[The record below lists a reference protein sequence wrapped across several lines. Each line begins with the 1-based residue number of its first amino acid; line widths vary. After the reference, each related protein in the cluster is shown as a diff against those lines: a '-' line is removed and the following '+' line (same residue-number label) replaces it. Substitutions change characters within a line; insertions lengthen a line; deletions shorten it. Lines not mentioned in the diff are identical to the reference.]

1 MEGCGMKTFEFTER
15 AGDDL
20 LVRLNIPV
28 ETAGMPYHVVVHLE
42 PASGPEPAEFLS
54 DEFINETAGR
64 WTGEFVIG
72 PEGEYEERE
81 PL

>member
-1 MEGCGMKTFEFTER
+1 MKTFEFTER
-15 AGDDL
+15 AGDDG

-28 ETAGMPYHVVVHLE
+28 ETAGTAYRVVVHLE
-42 PASGPEPAEFLS
+42 PANGEGRDEYLS

-64 WTGEFVIG
+64 WVGELERPPQG
-72 PEGEYEERE
+72 DYEERE